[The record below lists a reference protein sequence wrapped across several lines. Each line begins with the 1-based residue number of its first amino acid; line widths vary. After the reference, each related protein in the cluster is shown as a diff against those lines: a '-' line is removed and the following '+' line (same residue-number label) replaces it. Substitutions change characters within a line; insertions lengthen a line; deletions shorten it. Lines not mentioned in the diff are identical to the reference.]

1 VLRELLS
8 SDISCVAGCA
18 RSFALGFPKTGKMIH
33 RFGGLAIAHFW
44 LAELHSSSV
53 ASEITVVN
61 RRVLC
66 LEIDWKLGSW
76 KTVKKPQLAHLSID
90 RSAL

>member
-1 VLRELLS
+1 
-8 SDISCVAGCA
+8 
-18 RSFALGFPKTGKMIH
+18 
-33 RFGGLAIAHFW
+33 
-44 LAELHSSSV
+44 
-53 ASEITVVN
+53 
-61 RRVLC
+61 